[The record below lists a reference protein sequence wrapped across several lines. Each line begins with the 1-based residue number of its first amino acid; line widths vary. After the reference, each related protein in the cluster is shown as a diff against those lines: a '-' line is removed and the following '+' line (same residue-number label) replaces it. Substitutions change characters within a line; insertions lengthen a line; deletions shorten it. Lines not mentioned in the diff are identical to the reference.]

1 MQLQTWFTVLR
12 MAILQHRLYSR
23 LYSNLSN
30 GWNLIRKINVC
41 DYVANASVDQL
52 TRLGDFSMGYFTSS
66 LCVCVVV
73 CYLPQIAP
81 SERKSRDRKSVV

>member
-66 LCVCVVV
+66 LCVWWCATSPK
-73 CYLPQIAP
+73 LHLL
-81 SERKSRDRKSVV
+81 KGNRDIVSL